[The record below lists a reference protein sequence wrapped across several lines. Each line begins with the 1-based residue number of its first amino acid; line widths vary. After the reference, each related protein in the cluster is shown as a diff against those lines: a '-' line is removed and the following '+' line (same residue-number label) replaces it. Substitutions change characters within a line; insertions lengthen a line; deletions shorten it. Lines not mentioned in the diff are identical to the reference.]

1 MDDTSM
7 PFNPAIAAR
16 LIERL
21 GILAAIT
28 EVEGETTRPCLTPA
42 MTRANALVSQWFEA
56 ADMKVE
62 LDAAGNLIG
71 HWAPGSNGKPDTDRP
86 RFVIGSHLDT
96 VVNAGRF
103 DGPMGVLLGLACVE
117 QLREWK
123 APLPFDIEVMGFSDE
138 EGVRYQTAYL
148 GSSYVA
154 GCFDP
159 EWLKLTD
166 SDGVTL
172 EAAFDHFTGGQK
184 IDTSKPQANNPPAKN
199 RIGYMEAHIE
209 QGPVLEV
216 RDLSVGVVS
225 AIISQTRASMTITG
239 KAGHAGTTPMN
250 LRQDA
255 LTAAAELV
263 LFIESIGRDTEGLVA
278 TVGGFDVS
286 PNASNV
292 IPAKVRFTLDAR
304 HADANLLAKMVA
316 RIEAKLNQ
324 VCQARGLKPLWEL
337 RQTNPA
343 VPCDPGLQATLLE
356 AAAAHQSTAP
366 HMVSGAGHD
375 AVAMSRA
382 MPVCMLF
389 VRCRDGLSHH
399 PDEYASAKDIEVAWR
414 VMTDF
419 LIRLADQTNS
429 PIRSKLTPSPNAH
442 EI

>member
-1 MDDTSM
+1 
-7 PFNPAIAAR
+7 
-16 LIERL
+16 
-21 GILAAIT
+21 
-28 EVEGETTRPCLTPA
+28 
-42 MTRANALVSQWFEA
+42 
-56 ADMKVE
+56 
-62 LDAAGNLIG
+62 
-71 HWAPGSNGKPDTDRP
+71 
-86 RFVIGSHLDT
+86 
-96 VVNAGRF
+96 
-103 DGPMGVLLGLACVE
+103 
-117 QLREWK
+117 
-123 APLPFDIEVMGFSDE
+123 
-138 EGVRYQTAYL
+138 
-148 GSSYVA
+148 
-154 GCFDP
+154 
-159 EWLKLTD
+159 
-166 SDGVTL
+166 
-172 EAAFDHFTGGQK
+172 
-184 IDTSKPQANNPPAKN
+184 
-199 RIGYMEAHIE
+199 
-209 QGPVLEV
+209 
-216 RDLSVGVVS
+216 
-225 AIISQTRASMTITG
+225 
-239 KAGHAGTTPMN
+239 MN

-375 AVAMSRA
+375 AVAMSKA